1 MTHSLIPLGLLAALT
16 ACAASPSN
24 PGPDDV
30 IAALAPAALPMDGY
44 GGYHRT
50 IPDAAGDAQR
60 WFDQALQLVYGFN
73 HDAGVRSFARAA
85 LEDPECAWAWWGIA
99 YGYGVDVNNNQVTED
114 EAKRAF
120 AAAQR
125 AMALVESGHVDPV
138 GSALIR
144 AAAKRAVFPLPK
156 DRSDLDEAYAD
167 AMRLA
172 WQAHPEDPDVGA
184 LYAESLMNLQ
194 PWNYWSV
201 AGEPLQRAAEIVA
214 VLERVMQIDPMH
226 PGANHFYIHAVE
238 ASKDPARAVAAAERL
253 EHLVPGSGH
262 LVHMPSHIYINV
274 GRYADATAANQR
286 AIQADAAY
294 FATVGEP
301 TFYSVY
307 YLHNFHFLAYAA
319 MMEGRSKVA
328 LDAMRQMEAEAP
340 PGFLEAFTAFADGLM
355 PAVLHGLIR
364 FGKWQEILAQPEYP
378 AFRKVSTAMRHYAR
392 AVALANLRRTDEAQR
407 ELELFRA
414 AQRETPEDWMMGVN
428 PAAKVYAIADKM
440 AAGEILFQEGKV
452 EQALTA
458 LREAVAAE
466 DALVYDEPPGWMLPV
481 RHALGALLL
490 VADRAEEAETVY
502 RRDLKKHRA
511 NAWALLGLEQA
522 LRKQGRATEADA
534 LKPKVEAAW
543 ARADVTPPA
552 SCYCGKRPAG

>member
-1 MTHSLIPLGLLAALT
+1 
-16 ACAASPSN
+16 
-24 PGPDDV
+24 
-30 IAALAPAALPMDGY
+30 
-44 GGYHRT
+44 
-50 IPDAAGDAQR
+50 
-60 WFDQALQLVYGFN
+60 
-73 HDAGVRSFARAA
+73 
-85 LEDPECAWAWWGIA
+85 
-99 YGYGVDVNNNQVTED
+99 
-114 EAKRAF
+114 
-120 AAAQR
+120 
-125 AMALVESGHVDPV
+125 
-138 GSALIR
+138 
-144 AAAKRAVFPLPK
+144 
-156 DRSDLDEAYAD
+156 
-167 AMRLA
+167 
-172 WQAHPEDPDVGA
+172 
-184 LYAESLMNLQ
+184 
-194 PWNYWSV
+194 
-201 AGEPLQRAAEIVA
+201 
-214 VLERVMQIDPMH
+214 
-226 PGANHFYIHAVE
+226 
-238 ASKDPARAVAAAERL
+238 
-253 EHLVPGSGH
+253 
-262 LVHMPSHIYINV
+262 
-274 GRYADATAANQR
+274 
-286 AIQADAAY
+286 
-294 FATVGEP
+294 
-301 TFYSVY
+301 VY